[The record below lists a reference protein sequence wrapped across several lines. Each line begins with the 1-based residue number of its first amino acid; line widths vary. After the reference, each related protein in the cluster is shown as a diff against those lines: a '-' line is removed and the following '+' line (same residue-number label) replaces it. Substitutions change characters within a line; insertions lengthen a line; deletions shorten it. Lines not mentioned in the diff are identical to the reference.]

1 MVPAIHITASCIISD
16 HSIIKNG
23 KPVFEENGIDL
34 HGFLTEAY
42 QFLEIKYPKFYK
54 MDHLSKI
61 GWIATEI
68 LLSEGFD
75 KTKYKAEDMGVVL
88 MNAASSLDADI
99 KYFNSTEEIA
109 SPALFVYTL
118 PNIVIGEISIRHNF
132 KGESAFFIWETF
144 DAVFLQQY
152 VSNLFNNNLVQAC
165 ICGWIEVIGESYKTV
180 LLLAENNI
188 ESKGVPAG
196 GMAFTKENINNI
208 YHLHNG

>member
-1 MVPAIHITASCIISD
+1 MVPAIHITASCVISD
-16 HSIIKNG
+16 HALFKNG
-23 KPVFEENGIDL
+23 KPVFEKKGIGL
-34 HGFLTEAY
+34 HEFLAEAY

-54 MDHLSKI
+54 MDHLSKL
-61 GWIATEI
+61 GWIAAEI
-68 LLSEGFD
+68 LLNESFD

-99 KYFNSTEEIA
+99 KYFDSTKEIA

-132 KGESAFFIWETF
+132 KGESAFFICETF

-165 ICGWIEVIGESYKTV
+165 ICGWIEVVGESYKTV

-188 ESKGVPAG
+188 ENTNFPAG
-196 GMAFTKENINNI
+196 DMAFTKENINNI